1 MKTKISAKII
11 AALGMFSA
19 MSFVAVLCG
28 RVIPNV
34 AGFLSYDPKD
44 AVVAIAGFMFGPVAT
59 VIIPVLVALV
69 EMISISTTGPIGCLM
84 NILSTISF
92 ALPAALIY
100 RKMKSYRGALIGLA
114 SGVCFMTVV
123 MLLWNYLITPIYMEV
138 SRDVVVGML
147 MPVFLPFNA
156 IKGGL
161 NAALTLLLYKPLV
174 TALRRAKLVPRTE
187 HDDQQKRVRFSFL
200 WIALALLAVFA
211 VLFLLLIGVIG

>member
-147 MPVFLPFNA
+147 IPVFLPFNA